1 MNSVN
6 ENRLTIVIVICTEK
20 ENPLSFLRH
29 PGGNIKWRESL
40 EEEQDMLIILGQC
53 LEIQ

>member
-20 ENPLSFLRH
+20 EDQLSFCDTQ
-29 PGGNIKWRESL
+29 GGN
-40 EEEQDMLIILGQC
+40 
-53 LEIQ
+53 